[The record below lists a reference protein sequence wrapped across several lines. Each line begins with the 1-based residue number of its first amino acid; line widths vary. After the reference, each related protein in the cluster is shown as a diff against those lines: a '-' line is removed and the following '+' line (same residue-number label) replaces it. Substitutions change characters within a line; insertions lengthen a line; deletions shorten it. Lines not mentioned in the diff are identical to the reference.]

1 MAEGDDITTG
11 RTLESA
17 NGLHGLVGG
26 AVGHQDAVGTVEAQA
41 VGTGQQQRILKEL
54 QTDWAGQLR
63 LQCFHLQA
71 KQSGVV
77 SEIQGS

>member
-1 MAEGDDITTG
+1 M
-11 RTLESA
+11 
-17 NGLHGLVGG
+17 
-26 AVGHQDAVGTVEAQA
+26 GHQDAVGTVEAQT
-41 VGTGQQQRILKEL
+41 VGAGQQQRILKEL

-63 LQCFHLQA
+63 LQCFHFQA